1 MREHA
6 LLLRLVAAELMHE
19 DYSVRALRHTLMELG
34 WDTPAID
41 VAVAT
46 IARAMAGLYRQAELF
61 ERAA

>member
-19 DYSVRALRHTLMELG
+19 DYSVIALRHTLIKELG
-34 WDTPAID
+34 WDAPA
-41 VAVAT
+41 
-46 IARAMAGLYRQAELF
+46 IARAMVGLYRQAELF